1 LEEEEVEGTDP
12 ELDNIIAKL
21 GIAEYQENKLRR
33 VIASRLD
40 KSNPVA
46 FSNTSSM
53 FAFKSGARAYKITVE
68 VDTID
73 AGYGLK
79 TAHSISNALRSP
91 VFIITSILFSAI
103 ICGLTFVSMYGASP
117 ALGTFSDK
125 EVGMLDKQYALIL
138 DRCEGFMNEEQ
149 PNPRSFGAQY
159 STCNKA
165 IVQLQAFCKEYHT
178 ATCEDQRME
187 LYLSG
192 NGLKA

>member
-1 LEEEEVEGTDP
+1 VERTDA
-12 ELDNIIAKL
+12 ELDNVIAKL

-33 VIASRLD
+33 ILASRLD

-46 FSNTSSM
+46 FSKRSSM
-53 FAFKSGARAYKITVE
+53 FAFRSGARVYNITVE

-73 AGYGLK
+73 TGHRLK
-79 TAHSISNALRSP
+79 TAYSISNALRSP

-103 ICGLTFVSMYGASP
+103 ICGLTFLSMYGSSP
-117 ALGTFSDK
+117 ALGTFSGR

-138 DRCEGFMNEEQ
+138 DRCDGFMNEDQ

-192 NGLKA
+192 NGPNA